1 MGSYLHQNMV
11 KNENFRGL
19 RRIWEFL
26 PTFRGIMKLPPRQPR
41 FLARL
46 PRWQLVIVDT
56 TVAPSLLCRSI
67 VFLIFVQFFKIYRF
81 ILKISTHIPYN
92 RWDKNSKR
100 KILWTDSGRF
110 TQLSS
115 KHSQFRE
122 YFGLIYSKLQEK
134 IWLEVV
140 IFPISLGLFT
150 YSSFY

>member
-11 KNENFRGL
+11 KNANFRGL

-26 PTFRGIMKLPPRQPR
+26 PTFHGIMKLPPRQPR
-41 FLARL
+41 FWARL

-56 TVAPSLLCRSI
+56 TAAPSLCCRSI
-67 VFLIFVQFFKIYRF
+67 VSWSLCSSLKYTDSYWRFPHIFHTIGNIK
-81 ILKISTHIPYN
+81 T
-92 RWDKNSKR
+92 R

-115 KHSQFRE
+115 KHSQFGE
-122 YFGLIYSKLQEK
+122 YFGLYYSKLQEK